1 MKKFILLL
9 GICFCVVGIITAKAE
24 NTDMNKEN
32 FHSFINEQQDSVK
45 MPDVENDVFVIL
57 TSDSI
62 ATSEGIYRY
71 ENTVDTTGVISSLIL
86 YEVESKSKGIS
97 FCFSHYQLK
106 QGHADEQMKIIFRD
120 DMKIVTLSRKFLSQ
134 IKPIDLDEKF
144 PRMRQEDEK
153 EFLDKY
159 SKKRIWIIDRRYM
172 TDTLVTLV
180 PMSIARVSVFY

>member
-1 MKKFILLL
+1 
-9 GICFCVVGIITAKAE
+9 
-24 NTDMNKEN
+24 
-32 FHSFINEQQDSVK
+32 
-45 MPDVENDVFVIL
+45 
-57 TSDSI
+57 
-62 ATSEGIYRY
+62 
-71 ENTVDTTGVISSLIL
+71 
-86 YEVESKSKGIS
+86 
-97 FCFSHYQLK
+97 
-106 QGHADEQMKIIFRD
+106 
-120 DMKIVTLSRKFLSQ
+120 MKIVTLSRKFLSQ